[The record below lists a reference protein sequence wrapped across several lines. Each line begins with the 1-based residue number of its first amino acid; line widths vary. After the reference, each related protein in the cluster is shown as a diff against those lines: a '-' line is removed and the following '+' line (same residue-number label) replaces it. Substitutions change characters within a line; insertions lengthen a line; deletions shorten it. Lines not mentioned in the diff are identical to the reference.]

1 MGETAGDEEQ
11 KKNFDGLDSYKEVP
25 TISGAATDRLFS
37 LSED

>member
-1 MGETAGDEEQ
+1 MGEMAGDEEQ
-11 KKNFDGLDSYKEVP
+11 KNFDGLDSYKEVP